1 MIEFHHLGKTWPD
14 GTRALA
20 DVNLQVPRG
29 QFCVVLGPSGAGKS
43 TLLRAVNGLMRP
55 TEGRV
60 VIDGIEFNA
69 DTLRALRQ
77 RVAMIHQHF
86 NLTLRMSVA
95 GNVLA
100 GLLPVVSTG
109 RALLGWFTPEH
120 RRKACA
126 LLERVG
132 LDPRHLQRRA
142 GELSGGQ
149 QQRVGVAR
157 AFMLDPE
164 VVLADEPVAS
174 LDPKISRDILT
185 LVREAARERNTTV
198 LCSLHQVD
206 LAREFGDRIV
216 GMRDGRVVFDGMP
229 AEFTDER
236 VQQIYA
242 GAHWEDQPADTDADP
257 GALSSPAA
265 AGRQPLAA

>member
-14 GTRALA
+14 GTRALSA
-20 DVNLQVPRG
+20 VSLQVPRG

-55 TEGRV
+55 TEGRLM
-60 VIDGIEFNA
+60 IDGIEFNA
-69 DTLRALRQ
+69 DTARALRQ

-149 QQRVGVAR
+149 QQRVGIAR

-216 GMRDGRVVFDGMP
+216 GMRDGRVVFDGTP
-229 AEFTDER
+229 AEFTHER
-236 VQQIYA
+236 VQQLYA
-242 GAHWEDQPADTDADP
+242 GAHWENPSADDDTSTPATALR
-257 GALSSPAA
+257 GAV
-265 AGRQPLAA
+265 GRQPLAA

>member
-1 MIEFHHLGKTWPD
+1 
-14 GTRALA
+14 
-20 DVNLQVPRG
+20 
-29 QFCVVLGPSGAGKS
+29 
-43 TLLRAVNGLMRP
+43 
-55 TEGRV
+55 
-60 VIDGIEFNA
+60 
-69 DTLRALRQ
+69 
-77 RVAMIHQHF
+77 
-86 NLTLRMSVA
+86 MSVA

-120 RRKACA
+120 RAKACA

-132 LDPRHLQRRA
+132 LDPKHLQRRA

-149 QQRVGVAR
+149 QQRVGIAR

-206 LAREFGDRIV
+206 LAREFADRIV
-216 GMRDGRVVFDGMP
+216 GMRDGRVVFDGAP

-236 VQQIYA
+236 VQQLYA
-242 GAHWEDQPADTDADP
+242 GAHWEDQPADADV
-257 GALSSPAA
+257 GSSTLSSSPAI
-265 AGRQPLAA
+265 GRQPLAA

>member
-1 MIEFHHLGKTWPD
+1 MIEFQSLGKTWPD
-14 GTRALA
+14 GTRALS
-20 DVNLQVPRG
+20 DVSLRVPRG

-55 TEGRV
+55 TEGRI
-60 VIDGIEFNA
+60 VIDGIEFDA
-69 DTLRALRQ
+69 DTERELRQ

-109 RALLGWFTPEH
+109 RALLGWFTPGH

-149 QQRVGVAR
+149 QQRVGIAR

-185 LVREAARERNTTV
+185 LVREAARERNATV

-216 GMRDGRVVFDGMP
+216 GMRDGRVVFDGAP

-236 VQQIYA
+236 VHQLYA
-242 GAHWEDQPADTDADP
+242 GANWDDQPTGTDAGRAVAP
-257 GALSSPAA
+257 PPAVD
-265 AGRQPLAA
+265 GRQPLAA